1 MTDNKSMLSGILN
14 KLLEIQEYRVN
25 ERQIR
30 KQKSKRI
37 AELEEEN
44 MELRQNLAVF
54 QKSEVLCHKSFQN
67 K

>member
-30 KQKSKRI
+30 KQMSKRI

-44 MELRQNLAVF
+44 MELRQNIAVF
-54 QKSEVLCHKSFQN
+54 QKREVLCQKSFQN